1 MSRVIL
7 VTAYYVR
14 EVEVEVPDGATP
26 DQIRKEVGNVDW
38 GALPLQWESMTAV
51 DDDNGETL
59 IEE

>member
-7 VTAYYVR
+7 ATAYYVR
-14 EVEVEVPDGATP
+14 EVEVEVPDDATI
-26 DQIRKEVGNVDW
+26 DQIRKEVEDVDW
-38 GALPLQWESMTAV
+38 EEQPLQWESTTAV